1 MLRDK
6 IIDANRAYNFQPS
19 LKETQKQNNRMEEEV
34 IKFRLK
40 QHPLFQQA
48 DKLMEDKRKHELEGI
63 LLGVKPDNA
72 RIWFGKNYKT
82 IKY

>member
-6 IIDANRAYNFQPS
+6 IIDANRAYRLEPS
-19 LKETQKQNNRMEEEV
+19 LKETQKQNNGMQEEV

-48 DKLMEDKRKHELEGI
+48 DKLMDAKRKHALEGR

-72 RIWFGKNYKT
+72 RIWFGKNYRRM
-82 IKY
+82 